1 MSKQR
6 KHTNQAGKDAPAATP
21 AVSAGD
27 DPRVEAARKRIHESV
42 SQADALEAV
51 REIVTNLLGCEEIG
65 LFVVGREKP
74 KNGSGLL
81 WSFGIDPVRYG
92 TLDAFDK
99 AVLQRVMQGEM
110 QVFQLDHAD
119 GKKQDHPPLRVF
131 VPLRSNGETVAILV
145 MLTLLPQK
153 VSFDESDINLVK
165 LLSAEAGKALFDRSA
180 NANA

>member
-1 MSKQR
+1 MSKQA
-6 KHTNQAGKDAPAATP
+6 KHSPAGNHAGAA
-21 AVSAGD
+21 AAMEKKRSD
-27 DPRVEAARKRIHESV
+27 DPRLEAAQKRIRESV
-42 SQADALEAV
+42 GQADTFEAV

-65 LFVVGREKP
+65 LFSIGGE
-74 KNGSGLL
+74 SGLMKSGL
-81 WSFGIDPVRYG
+81 MWSFGIDAERHG

-99 AVLQRVMQGEM
+99 AILHRVMRGEM
-110 QVFQLDHAD
+110 HVMQLDHA
-119 GKKQDHPPLRVF
+119 GHEKHEHPPLRVF
-131 VPLRSNGETVAILV
+131 APIRANGKTVAILV